1 MWMHSPRGSVSAR
14 EPPRAGAWA
23 SGGSTPRGGGVA
35 DRRECPNLSFIMFNN
50 CHLSKL
56 VHEQAKKYGDR
67 AALSY
72 RDYEQ
77 NKWVPISWNTFSR
90 RVKQISFALLRCG
103 VGVQENIAVFSQNKP
118 ETHFVDFGA
127 YGIRVV
133 TIPFYA
139 TSSAAQVTYMVND
152 AQVRFL
158 FVGEQEQYDIAF
170 SVLQLC
176 RSLERI
182 IIFDRNVVRNP
193 SDCISSYLD
202 DFVNDAL
209 QGDLSACEG
218 EYRKRQDEASF
229 TDLCNILYTS
239 GTTGQSK
246 GVMLTYGMYHEGFRV
261 NDAVLPLSED
271 DVFLN
276 FLPYT
281 HIFER
286 AWCYLGLAEGALQC
300 VNLRPQD
307 VLRSLQEVHPTC
319 MSSVPRFWE
328 KVYQAVLDKLEN
340 GSFME
345 RKLIGEALEVG
356 SRYWTDYKAKGKR
369 PPLGL
374 TLQFELYNRTIIKQL
389 RKTLGLERANFFPT
403 AGAAVSP
410 EVEKFVH
417 AAGLNMVV
425 GYGLTE
431 STATVSCDHIDEP
444 ITLGSVGRLI
454 DGLEIKIGEND
465 EILLRGKTITP
476 GYYKKETTTRESI
489 DADGWFHTG
498 DAGYMKN
505 GELFLR
511 ERIKDLFKTSNGKY
525 IAPQMIES
533 KLVLDR
539 YFDQAVIVAD
549 HRKFV
554 SALIVPAYT
563 LLEKYAAEQGIAY
576 ASREELCANPKVHKF
591 FAERVETLQQDL
603 AHYEQIKRFVLLPR
617 PFTMESGELTNTL
630 KVRRNV
636 VYQHFADEI
645 DKMYADAEQ
654 GH

>member
-1 MWMHSPRGSVSAR
+1 MQ
-14 EPPRAGAWA
+14 
-23 SGGSTPRGGGVA
+23 
-35 DRRECPNLSFIMFNN
+35 NN

-56 VHEQAKKYGDR
+56 ILEQAKKYGDR

-72 RDYEQ
+72 RDYSL
-77 NKWVPISWNTFSR
+77 NKWIPISW
-90 RVKQISFALLRCG
+90 KQFALNVQKVSFALLRLG
-103 VGVQENIAVFSQNKP
+103 VKVQENIAVFSQNKP
-118 ETHFVDFGA
+118 ETHYVDFGA

-139 TSSAAQVTYMVND
+139 TSSAAQITYMLND

-158 FVGEQEQYDIAF
+158 FVGEQQQYDTAF
-170 SVLQLC
+170 SVISVAQ
-176 RSLERI
+176 SLEKI
-182 IIFDRNVVRNP
+182 IIFDHSVKKNEADHLSVYF
-193 SDCISSYLD
+193 DDFLKEELAQGLD
-202 DFVNDAL
+202 DDIKA
-209 QGDLSACEG
+209 
-218 EYRKRQDEASF
+218 EYRQRQADANYD
-229 TDLCNILYTS
+229 DLCNILYTS

-246 GVMLTYGMYHEGFRV
+246 GVMLTYGQYHEGFRV
-261 NDAVLPLSED
+261 NDAVLPLSEK

-286 AWCYLGLAEGALQC
+286 AWCYLGLTEGALQC
-300 VNLRPQD
+300 VNLRPAD
-307 VLRSLQEVHPTC
+307 VQRSMQEVHPTC

-328 KVYQAVLDKLEN
+328 KVYQAVLEKMEN

-345 RKLIGEALEVG
+345 RKLIREALEVG
-356 SRYWTDYKAKGKR
+356 KRVWVNYKSKGKSV
-369 PPLGL
+369 PIGL
-374 TLQFELYNRTIIKQL
+374 ALQYQLYDKTVIKLL

-410 EVEKFVH
+410 EVETFAH
-417 AAGLNMVV
+417 AAGINMVV

-431 STATVSCDHIDEP
+431 SLATVSCDIP
-444 ITLGSVGRLI
+444 GKPVTLGSVGRLI
-454 DGLEIKIGEND
+454 DKIEIKFGEND

-476 GYYKKETTTRESI
+476 GYYKKETLTKEAI
-489 DADGWFHTG
+489 DEDGWFHTG

-549 HRKFV
+549 KRKFV
-554 SALIVPAYT
+554 SALIVPNYA
-563 LLEKYAAEQGIAY
+563 LLEEYAQQKGIKFAN
-576 ASREELCANPKVHKF
+576 REELCANPAVMKF
-591 FAERVETLQQDL
+591 YTERIETLQQDL
-603 AHYEQIKRFVLLPR
+603 AHYEQIKHFILLPH
-617 PFTMESGELTNTL
+617 PFTMENGELTNTL
-630 KVRRNV
+630 KVRRRV
-636 VYQHFADEI
+636 VYEH
-645 DKMYADAEQ
+645 YAEQ
-654 GH
+654 IDNIYAEAEAAAAANNETKK

>member
-1 MWMHSPRGSVSAR
+1 MQ
-14 EPPRAGAWA
+14 
-23 SGGSTPRGGGVA
+23 
-35 DRRECPNLSFIMFNN
+35 NN

-56 VHEQAKKYGDR
+56 ILEQAKKYGDR

-77 NKWVPISWNTFSR
+77 NKWLPISWRQFAQN
-90 RVKQISFALLRCG
+90 VKKVSYAFLQLG
-103 VGVQENIAVFSQNKP
+103 VKVQENIAVFSQNKP
-118 ETHFVDFGA
+118 ETHFADFGA
-127 YGIRVV
+127 YGIRAVA
-133 TIPFYA
+133 IPFYA
-139 TSSAAQVTYMVND
+139 TSSAAQVSYMLND

-158 FVGEQEQYDIAF
+158 FVGEQEQYDVAF
-170 SVLQLC
+170 SVISVA

-182 IIFDRNVVRNP
+182 IIFDRSVKKATT
-193 SDCISSYLD
+193 DH
-202 DFVNDAL
+202 
-209 QGDLSACEG
+209 LSLYFDEFLTMGVKASKDSVLVE
-218 EYRKRQDEASF
+218 EYRKRQAEANYD
-229 TDLCNILYTS
+229 DLCNILYTS

-246 GVMLTYGMYHEGFRV
+246 GVMLTYGQYREGLRV

-286 AWCYLGLAEGALQC
+286 AWCYLGLSEGALQC
-300 VNLRPQD
+300 VNLRPAD
-307 VLRSLQEVHPTC
+307 VQRSMQEVHPTC
-319 MSSVPRFWE
+319 MCSVPRFWE
-328 KVYQAVLDKLEN
+328 KVYQAVLEKMEN

-345 RKLIGEALEVG
+345 RKLIREALEVG
-356 SRYWTDYKAKGKR
+356 TRYWVNYKSKGKR
-369 PPLGL
+369 APMGL
-374 TLQFELYNRTIIKQL
+374 TLQYKLYDKTVIKLL

-410 EVEKFVH
+410 EVEKFAH
-417 AAGLNMVV
+417 AAGINMVV

-431 STATVSCDHIDEP
+431 SLATVSCDIP
-444 ITLGSVGRLI
+444 GQPVTLGSVGRLI
-454 DGLEIKIGEND
+454 DKIEIKFGEND

-476 GYYKKETTTRESI
+476 GYYKKESLTKEVI
-489 DADGWFHTG
+489 DEDGWFHTG

-549 HRKFV
+549 KRKFV
-554 SALIVPAYT
+554 SALIVPSYK
-563 LLEKYAAEQGIAY
+563 LLEAY
-576 ASREELCANPKVHKF
+576 AQEMGTRSSSREELCKNPTILKF
-591 FAERVETLQQDL
+591 YTERINTLQQDL
-603 AHYEQIKRFVLLPR
+603 AHYEQIKRFILLPH
-617 PFTMESGELTNTL
+617 PFTMDNGELTNTL
-630 KVRRNV
+630 KVRRRV
-636 VYQHFADEI
+636 VYEH
-645 DKMYADAEQ
+645 YAEQ
-654 GH
+654 IEQIYAEAEAQQQVRQAEKQD

>member
-1 MWMHSPRGSVSAR
+1 MQ
-14 EPPRAGAWA
+14 
-23 SGGSTPRGGGVA
+23 
-35 DRRECPNLSFIMFNN
+35 NI

-56 VHEQAKKYGDR
+56 ILEQAKKYGDR

-72 RDYEQ
+72 RDYDQ
-77 NKWVPISWNTFSR
+77 NKWIPVSWKQFALN
-90 RVKQISFALLRCG
+90 VKKVSFALLRLG
-103 VGVQENIAVFSQNKP
+103 VKVQENIAVFSQNKP
-118 ETHFVDFGA
+118 ETHYVDFGA

-133 TIPFYA
+133 SVPFYA
-139 TSSAAQVTYMVND
+139 TSSAAQITYMLND

-158 FVGEQEQYDIAF
+158 FVGEQQQYNTAF
-170 SVLQLC
+170 SVISVAQT
-176 RSLERI
+176 LEKI
-182 IIFDRNVVRNP
+182 IIFDRSVKKNVNDHL
-193 SDCISSYLD
+193 SIYFD
-202 DFVNDAL
+202 DFIKDELTGTLDNDLVA
-209 QGDLSACEG
+209 
-218 EYRKRQDEASF
+218 EYKQRQADANFE
-229 TDLCNILYTS
+229 DLCNILYTS

-246 GVMLTYGMYHEGFRV
+246 GVMLNYGQYNEGFRV

-286 AWCYLGLAEGALQC
+286 AWCYLGFTEGALQC
-300 VNLRPQD
+300 INLRPAD
-307 VLRSLQEVHPTC
+307 VQRSMQEVHPTC
-319 MSSVPRFWE
+319 MSAVPRFWE
-328 KVYQAVLDKLEN
+328 KVYQAVLEKLEN

-356 SRYWTDYKAKGKR
+356 KRYWVKYKSKGK
-369 PPLGL
+369 PAPLGL
-374 TLQFELYNRTIIKQL
+374 TLQYKLYDKTIIRLL

-410 EVEKFVH
+410 EVEMFVH

-431 STATVSCDHIDEP
+431 SLATVSCDIP
-444 ITLGSVGRLI
+444 GKPVTLGSVGRLI
-454 DGLEIKIGEND
+454 DKIEIKFGEND

-476 GYYKKETTTRESI
+476 GYYKKDSQTKEAFDE
-489 DADGWFHTG
+489 DGWFHTG

-539 YFDQAVIVAD
+539 NFDQAVIVAD
-549 HRKFV
+549 MRKFV
-554 SALIVPAYT
+554 SALIVPNYA
-563 LLEKYAAEQGIAY
+563 LLENYAREHGIQFTN
-576 ASREELCANPKVHKF
+576 RDELCKHPDIIKF
-591 FAERVETLQQDL
+591 YTERIATLQQDL
-603 AHYEQIKRFVLLPR
+603 AHYEQIKRFVLLPH
-617 PFTMESGELTNTL
+617 PFTMENGELTNTL
-630 KVRRNV
+630 KVRRRV
-636 VYQHFADEI
+636 VYEH
-645 DKMYADAEQ
+645 YADLIENIYAEAEAAAANNNNDQ
-654 GH
+654 NKK